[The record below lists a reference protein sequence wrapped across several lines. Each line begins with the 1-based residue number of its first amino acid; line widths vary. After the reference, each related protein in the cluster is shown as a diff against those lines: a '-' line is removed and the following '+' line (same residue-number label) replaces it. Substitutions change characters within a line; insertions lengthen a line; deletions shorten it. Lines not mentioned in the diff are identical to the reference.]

1 MEFLREGE
9 QIILQ
14 DSAKSDYFGKGTLY
28 LTNARIVFEAIVG
41 GILSKSSEV
50 KIDQGIPTITAVSA
64 PGGKTLQ
71 IQFEGN
77 VEPTMIHVGN
87 AEKWEAAIKSSLA
100 VRM

>member
-41 GILSKSSEV
+41 GILSKSSEI
-50 KIDQGIPTITAVSA
+50 KIDQGIPTITTVSA
-64 PGGKTLQ
+64 PGGKMLQ
-71 IQFEGN
+71 IQFQGN

-87 AEKWEAAIKSSLA
+87 PEKWEAAIKSALA
-100 VRM
+100 ART